1 MVIVSGHLAVEH
13 EHPGRSSRRPVQKI
27 QAEAHGDQHDDGH
40 DHGSVRSY
48 LTGFILSVI
57 LTAIPFAI
65 VMAGGFES
73 RFLTAAVVV
82 GMAIVQILVADV
94 SMSLDNVLAVA
105 GAAHGH
111 TTVLIVGLVLS
122 IALMGLASTWIA
134 RVINRYPWI
143 AWAGLLVILYVALK
157 MIWEGWHE
165 VQPEILAYVTAAL

>member
-1 MVIVSGHLAVEH
+1 MTSIEAQGDKHRAE
-13 EHPGRSSRRPVQKI
+13 R

-82 GMAIVQILVADV
+82 GIAIVQILVHMVYFLHMNTRSDEGWTMMA
-94 SMSLDNVLAVA
+94 LIF
-105 GAAHGH
+105 
-111 TTVLIVGLVLS
+111 TVVILVIVLS
-122 IALMGLASTWIA
+122 GSLWVMYNMNTNMMPQMNHEALGLGS
-134 RVINRYPWI
+134 
-143 AWAGLLVILYVALK
+143 
-157 MIWEGWHE
+157 
-165 VQPEILAYVTAAL
+165 